1 MNKLIERVK
10 GIDERTKDIV
20 ELRLN
25 EFRDFKNK
33 KNDEWF
39 SELCFC
45 LLTANSRASSAI
57 AIQKELGFSGFS
69 SAEHEKIVETIKRNK
84 HRFHNNK
91 AKYIVEARKHV
102 QIKDFIQELV
112 DERGVLEAREWL
124 VDNVKGL
131 GYKEASHFLRN
142 VGFDGVAILDRHI
155 INLMI
160 EHELLKEKP
169 KSLNRINYLL
179 IEQEL
184 NKFAEHMGMTPA
196 ELDLSMWYLKT
207 GNVLK

>member
-69 SAEHEKIVETIKRNK
+69 SAKHQKIVETIKRNK

-155 INLMI
+155 LNLMI

-184 NKFAEHMGMTPA
+184 NKFAEHIGMTPA